1 MICRLSTKITDKLL
15 TRNVIDVSEY
25 DLYLYGLFVVLSNLF
40 LVSFCLLFGVL
51 FNMIIPST
59 VFFVT
64 FLLFHKF
71 AGGFH
76 ATTENHCQI
85 ITLSS
90 SLCCLIGIK
99 LAIIHCSMNI
109 STFILMFCVLLV
121 LILFSPADTP
131 QKPLA
136 KDEKKRFK
144 NKVIALA
151 ITTFIL
157 LLILFFFFDSIT
169 FIFFPILFGVLLET
183 VSVIAGKMLNGKE
196 VF

>member
-1 MICRLSTKITDKLL
+1 MLIYIVRHGETNA
-15 TRNVIDVSEY
+15 NVKG
-25 DLYLYGLFVVLSNLF
+25 YLQGWTNDSLN
-40 LVSFCLLFGVL
+40 
-51 FNMIIPST
+51 
-59 VFFVT
+59 
-64 FLLFHKF
+64 
-71 AGGFH
+71 
-76 ATTENHCQI
+76 EN
-85 ITLSS
+85 
-90 SLCCLIGIK
+90 GIK

-136 KDEKKRFK
+136 KDEKKSFK